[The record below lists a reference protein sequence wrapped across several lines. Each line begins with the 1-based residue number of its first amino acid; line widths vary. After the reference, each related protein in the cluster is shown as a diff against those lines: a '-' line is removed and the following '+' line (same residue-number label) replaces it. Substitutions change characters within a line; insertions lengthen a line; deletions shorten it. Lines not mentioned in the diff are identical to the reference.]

1 MLKGAAVGIV
11 ISLVAWLIPLVH
23 VISGSIGSFV
33 GGYMGAKALEEPDA
47 LKAMGIGILMGTVIA
62 ATAAVIIGAVILIF
76 DLDSFWILAAPAAGA
91 WTAGLGVMGA
101 LLGSRS
107 VNNAANF

>member
-33 GGYMGAKALEEPDA
+33 GGYMGAKALEQPDA
-47 LKAMGIGILMGTVIA
+47 LKAMGIGILMGAVIA
-62 ATAAVIIGAVILIF
+62 AAAAAIIGLAILIF
-76 DLDSFWILAAPAAGA
+76 GLDSFWILAAPAAGI
-91 WTAGLGVMGA
+91 WTAGLGMMGA

-107 VNNAANF
+107 VNNEANF

>member
-1 MLKGAAVGIV
+1 MLKGAVVGIV

-47 LKAMGIGILMGTVIA
+47 LKAMGIGILMGIVIA
-62 ATAAVIIGAVILIF
+62 AAAALIIGIAILIL
-76 DLDSFWILAAPAAGA
+76 DLDFFWILASPAAGI
-91 WTAGLGVMGA
+91 WTAGLGMIGA
-101 LLGSRS
+101 LMGSRS
-107 VNNAANF
+107 INGEVNL